1 MTRLF
6 LEVLKLSLF
15 GSLFALAVAGLRLVF
30 RKAPRWIFCLLWA
43 VAALALVLPVH
54 IESGFSLVPPAI
66 SRGQAVENAMDGYVG
81 STVIHYEGSAEYHE
95 AVSAGRIPMGK
106 PGQSYVI
113 TESGSFEQ
121 PATVGDIL
129 ARVWLGGLCLMVGY
143 TAVSYILLRRKVST
157 ATRLRENILESEQV
171 ESPFV
176 LGCLRPRIYLPYR
189 LDSEDRENVIAH
201 ERAHIHRGDHWWK
214 PIGFL
219 LLSIH
224 WFNPVL
230 WLAYVLLCRDIEG
243 ACDEKVIRHMTKE
256 QIRSYS
262 RALLNCSV
270 RRRRIAACPLA
281 FGEVGVK
288 ARIKSVMHYKKPAFW
303 IILAAILAS
312 VAAAVLLLTDPLEEI
327 PAETT
332 HPTETAQPTG
342 ETQLPTETN
351 LEERVL
357 GLVDEIVN
365 NPQVVSEDVYDYL
378 RAKKDCFDALAF
390 EGMESVRI
398 LVNELLNAKQYGMRE
413 MVIAAVC
420 ADITGVGGK
429 MGQGNWTSV
438 PQWLRLYVADGVK
451 AQIGSYFEWDTGLL
465 GAERVFVEITDA
477 HANPNTA
484 SEILYS
490 YRFFTQEAG
499 GQETELMTVE
509 NIRFTKTADFDADG
523 VVELFAVI
531 HSYTAPFRLYDLEN
545 GKILYTEPE
554 LVPDEVLDY
563 QMLIGE
569 SWLLL
574 DQEQWTWFFRDP
586 VRYIQ
591 EIVSRCPDNIYTGIP
606 SGGPYFLDNKT
617 LQEGYTQIHQ
627 YLDTE
632 PGALET
638 EAACRILLELDFR
651 FDPETALLLTC
662 KLNEPFDY
670 ERLLTK
676 WSFTRDGSEE
686 EQNCFEQLQYLF
698 SQDAVTFM
706 RAMAGIDWNA
716 YSRGYDSIV
725 SWLVRT
731 EFVYDGAALDRSL
744 GRMEQ
749 AASGEKELA
758 VAEAFRK
765 ARDAVSEPEMTA
777 EYLLGGDGQ
786 RLWEAFF
793 RDTGGVVRTLGK
805 LEQEQL
811 NKVGQLLW
819 GFYMPDRRNMEKC
832 YEEVNRLLDQ
842 NLSKGE
848 EAVAYDLL
856 IHLEIEGGFQDEYVS
871 GKAFDFDRFFDKSCY
886 TDGATAEY
894 WNIQSGPIFRQ
905 VPQEYMEALADWEG
919 DAFYKEHI
927 LLSIAYDFHY
937 GDGQWFLDTV
947 DTLLK
952 NLKDP
957 DALALTEQLLA
968 KYKEIQ

>member
-15 GSLFALAVAGLRLVF
+15 GSLFALAVTGLRLIF

-43 VAALALVLPVH
+43 VAALALVLPVQ
-54 IESGFSLVPPAI
+54 IESGVSLVPPAI

-81 STVIHYEGSAEYHE
+81 STVVHYEGSAEYHE

-129 ARVWLGGLCLMVGY
+129 AWVWLGGLCLMVGY

-171 ESPFV
+171 DSPFV
-176 LGCLRPRIYLPYR
+176 LGFLRPRIFLPYR
-189 LDSEDRENVIAH
+189 MDPEDRENVIAH
-201 ERAHIHRGDHWWK
+201 EQAHIRRGDHWWK

-230 WLAYVLLCRDIEG
+230 WLAYILLCRDIEG
-243 ACDEKVIRHMTKE
+243 ACDEKVIGHMTKE

-270 RRRRIAACPLA
+270 HRRRIAACPLA

-312 VAAAVLLLTDPLEEI
+312 AVAAVLLLTAPAGTEPEQTEPPETTLPTAQTKPLETQPQETEQNGTE
-327 PAETT
+327 PTGKGTAEAFCWDVGLFGTEKTMAQIIDT
-332 HPTETAQPTG
+332 HP
-342 ETQLPTETN
+342 
-351 LEERVL
+351 
-357 GLVDEIVN
+357 
-365 NPQVVSEDVYDYL
+365 
-378 RAKKDCFDALAF
+378 
-390 EGMESVRI
+390 
-398 LVNELLNAKQYGMRE
+398 
-413 MVIAAVC
+413 
-420 ADITGVGGK
+420 
-429 MGQGNWTSV
+429 
-438 PQWLRLYVADGVK
+438 
-451 AQIGSYFEWDTGLL
+451 
-465 GAERVFVEITDA
+465 
-477 HANPNTA
+477 HPNTPR
-484 SEILYS
+484 ETVTS
-490 YRFFTQEAG
+490 YRFFTQDDTG
-499 GQETELMTVE
+499 KETELLTVE
-509 NIRFTKTADFDADG
+509 DVRYLKTDDFDGDG
-523 VVELFAVI
+523 VVELFIVNC
-531 HSYTAPFRLYDLEN
+531 SYETPYRLYDLEN
-545 GKILYTEPE
+545 GELQYTEPE
-554 LVPDEVLDY
+554 VVPDEVLDY

-569 SWLLL
+569 NWLLL

-586 VRYIQ
+586 VTYIQ
-591 EIVSRCPDNIYTGIP
+591 EIVSRCPDNIYSGIP

-617 LQEGYTQIHQ
+617 LQEGYTKIHQ
-627 YLDTE
+627 YLDTA

-638 EAACRILLELDFR
+638 ETACRILLELDFR
-651 FDPETALLLTC
+651 FDPETALLLTR

-670 ERLLTK
+670 ERLFTK
-676 WSFTRDGSEE
+676 WSFTREGSEE
-686 EQNCFEQLQYLF
+686 EQNCFEQMQYLF

-706 RAMAGIDWNA
+706 RAMAGTDWSA
-716 YSRGYDSIV
+716 YSRGYDSIA
-725 SWLVRT
+725 SWLVRR
-731 EFVYDGAALDRSL
+731 EFVYDGAALDQTL
-744 GRMEQ
+744 ARMDA
-749 AASGEKELA
+749 AASGEREQA
-758 VAEAFRK
+758 VAAAFRQ
-765 ARDAVSEPEMTA
+765 ARDAVTEPEMTA

-793 RDTGGVVRTLGK
+793 YDIRGVVRTLGK
-805 LEQEQL
+805 LEQAQL
-811 NKVGQLLW
+811 NKVVQLLW
-819 GFYMPDRRNMEKC
+819 GFYMPDQRNMEKC

-856 IHLEIEGGFQDEYVS
+856 IHLEFEGGFQDVYVS
-871 GKAFDFDRFFDKSCY
+871 GKAFDFDRFFDKKCY
-886 TDGATAEY
+886 TDGATSEY
-894 WNIQSGPIFRQ
+894 WNIQSEPIFRQ
-905 VPQEYMEALADWEG
+905 VPQEYMEALADWNG
-919 DAFYKEHI
+919 DAFYKESI
-927 LLSIAYDFHY
+927 LLNIAYDFHY
-937 GDGQWFLDTV
+937 KDGQWFTDTV
-947 DTLLK
+947 DALLK

-968 KYKEIQ
+968 KYKEIT